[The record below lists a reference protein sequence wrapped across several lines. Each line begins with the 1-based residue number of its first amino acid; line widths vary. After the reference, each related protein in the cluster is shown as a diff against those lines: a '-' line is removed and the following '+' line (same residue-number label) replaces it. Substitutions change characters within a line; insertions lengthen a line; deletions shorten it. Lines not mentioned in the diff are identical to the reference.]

1 MRVYSVYKSFLTD
14 SFRNSSLLFGLYAV
28 FIKKGNTYVV
38 LFCKLFEKSN
48 PAISI
53 RVLSLSWSSIP
64 TIRSEREA

>member
-14 SFRNSSLLFGLYAV
+14 SEKLEFAFWFISSIYK
-28 FIKKGNTYVV
+28 KKGNTYVV

-53 RVLSLSWSSIP
+53 RVLSLSWSAIP
-64 TIRSEREA
+64 TISSEREA